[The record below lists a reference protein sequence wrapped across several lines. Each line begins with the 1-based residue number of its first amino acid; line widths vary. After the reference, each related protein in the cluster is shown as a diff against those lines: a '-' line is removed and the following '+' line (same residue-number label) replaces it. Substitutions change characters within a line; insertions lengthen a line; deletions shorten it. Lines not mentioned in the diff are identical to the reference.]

1 MINIDGNISR
11 IIKGS
16 ESINKVYVGNDL
28 VWQKIRPTATVA
40 APPQIIDTP
49 MTNWLHLQAA
59 SPSSSWPTNVNRGLV
74 QIGDNPIKQFFNG
87 KRGPARTFDYGR
99 VVIPDAT
106 GNDTGNIV
114 ITFESQLRA
123 DHDINKRNLEL
134 FLICDDANISAF
146 NNNPI
151 VAGEVIALPRTE
163 ETYSTGKRWI
173 SYGQYPVA
181 GVVTSSGYY
190 RNVIRDHFPIDT
202 SNIGSAGICVANTTN
217 MSDNWRENKDGS
229 AKNNFQIS
237 FSIHTSDEWYDKNFT
252 LYYRHA
258 EGTNTWHERITFNVV
273 SHTDAFAADVTAA
286 TDAGVAVEDIY
297 YETPVFSNVDMSSVT
312 VETETTFDQ
321 RSAGATDNTHTLT
334 DSQGNQVQAE
344 SAAVAAAAALQRQKE
359 EQMRQMA
366 QGAFTGGNIDSEGTS
381 EFR

>member
-1 MINIDGNISR
+1 MINIDGNINR

-28 VWQKIRPTATVA
+28 VWQKIRPTATAA

-49 MTNWLHLQAA
+49 LTNWLHLQPG
-59 SPSSSWPTNVNRGLV
+59 SPSSDWSSRTNYGFV
-74 QIGDNPIKQFFNG
+74 QIGDSPIKQFPNG
-87 KRGPARTFDYGR
+87 KRGAARTFDYGR

-106 GNDTGNIV
+106 GGDAGNIV

-123 DHDINKRNLEL
+123 DHDVNKRNLEL
-134 FLICDDANISAF
+134 FLVCNDANISAF
-146 NNNPI
+146 DNNPI

-163 ETYSTGKRWI
+163 ELETTGKRWI
-173 SYGQYPVA
+173 SYGQYPA
-181 GVVTSSGYY
+181 TGVSTSSSYY
-190 RNVIRDHFPIDT
+190 RNVNRDHFPIDT
-202 SNIGSAGICVANTTN
+202 SAIGSPAGICVANTTN
-217 MSDNWRENKDGS
+217 MSDNWRDGRDGS

-273 SHTDAFAADVTAA
+273 SHTDAFAADVAA
-286 TDAGVAVEDIY
+286 AAAAGVAAEDIY
-297 YETPVFSNVDMSSVT
+297 YESAVTGEVDMSSVT

-321 RSAGATDNTHTLT
+321 RSAGATENTHTLT

-344 SAAVAAAAALQRQKE
+344 SAAAAAAAAMRAAARQ
-359 EQMRQMA
+359 A
-366 QGAFTGGNIDSEGTS
+366 LAGNNDPEGTM
-381 EFR
+381 EMR